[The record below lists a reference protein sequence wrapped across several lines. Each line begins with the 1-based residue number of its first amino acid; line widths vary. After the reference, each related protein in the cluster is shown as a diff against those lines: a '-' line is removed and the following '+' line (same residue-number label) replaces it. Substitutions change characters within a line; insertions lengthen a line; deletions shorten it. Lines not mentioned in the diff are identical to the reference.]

1 MSSFKLRISLLKIWF
16 LKNIVLFLE
25 IVAVV
30 LFILT
35 FTGVLSP
42 NFPIFGQIVQEVR
55 KLWYENE
62 SPDIW
67 IKALTTI
74 TSCLMSVGMFMVK
87 AKNIALSDI
96 KNDNLKKALI
106 NANL

>member
-35 FTGVLSP
+35 FTGVLS
-42 NFPIFGQIVQEVR
+42 R
-55 KLWYENE
+55 
-62 SPDIW
+62 
-67 IKALTTI
+67 A
-74 TSCLMSVGMFMVK
+74 
-87 AKNIALSDI
+87 
-96 KNDNLKKALI
+96 
-106 NANL
+106 